1 MKPKILIVTARY
13 YKDFSENLEFYAS
26 GVLNN
31 KAKYK
36 FVSVPGVFEIPVVI
50 SKNIKKYDAFL
61 ALGCVIKGQTAHFD
75 LISRSVT
82 EAIINLSISHK
93 KPIGNGLISC
103 LNKKQALERSNQQNE
118 LKNKG
123 VEAAKAVSFILDI
136 EPADVKSS

>member
-13 YKDFSENLEFYAS
+13 YKDFSKNLEFYAD

-61 ALGCVIKGQTAHFD
+61 ALGCVIKGETPHFD
-75 LISRSVT
+75 FISQAT
-82 EAIINLSISHK
+82 TQAIMSLSIEHK
-93 KPIGNGLISC
+93 KPIGNGIITS
-103 LNKKQALERSNQQNE
+103 LNKKQALTRS
-118 LKNKG
+118 KKKG
-123 VEAAKAVSFILDI
+123 QEAAKAVLSVLKNF
-136 EPADVKSS
+136 